1 MKNPSK
7 YLGNELKYIA
17 KVLNAESWSSTGGS
31 WNNSLERAF
40 CEKLGVKHAVA
51 MNSGTATLHCALKVA
66 GVGRW
71 DEVISP
77 AITVIMD
84 AAATIHAG
92 ATPVYADVDPKTFNV
107 DPEDIERKVGPR
119 TKAIIAVALYGLM
132 PDMDR
137 IMEIAQRY
145 NLTVIE
151 DDAQCVLG
159 SYNGRMAGTI
169 GHMASFSFETTKH
182 LSCGEGGILVTN
194 DEKMA
199 EDARKLGGHGYKN
212 LKADEGRI
220 RLNQEVFQDPGYKR
234 HDVIGYNYRLNE
246 FSAAIALAQLERA
259 DELVEKRMQVA
270 NMFWDEMRQCDYL
283 IPQHVPDGCVNSYYT
298 LGVRYEGE
306 KSIGVSWQG
315 FRKKYIE
322 NGGDGIYA
330 AWSIPYQEPAMC
342 NVYTP
347 YPHCPV
353 AEALQPKLM
362 QFKTNYRDMDL
373 ALMKAEALGRTIR
386 GYA

>member
-1 MKNPSK
+1 MPVPKTILRPRQVLPGVQADMKNPSK

-92 ATPVYADVDPKTFNV
+92 ATPVYADVDPKTFNI
-107 DPEDIERKVGPR
+107 DPKDIERKVGPR

-159 SYNGRMAGTI
+159 SYDGRMAGTI

-234 HDVIGYNYRLNE
+234 HDVIGYNYRLKE

-259 DELVEKRMQVA
+259 DELVEKRM
-270 NMFWDEMRQCDYL
+270 
-283 IPQHVPDGCVNSYYT
+283 
-298 LGVRYEGE
+298 
-306 KSIGVSWQG
+306 
-315 FRKKYIE
+315 
-322 NGGDGIYA
+322 
-330 AWSIPYQEPAMC
+330 
-342 NVYTP
+342 
-347 YPHCPV
+347 
-353 AEALQPKLM
+353 
-362 QFKTNYRDMDL
+362 
-373 ALMKAEALGRTIR
+373 
-386 GYA
+386 